1 MLKRMLAL
9 SMAVLV
15 TWIWSSSYFLNVYAF
30 EQGIGPFTL
39 SGLRFLIGSAVLG
52 VIFRPNYR
60 EKRANG
66 REAANRPKKRP
77 PLYVWLLLGVSGYAA
92 AQGLQYA
99 GQKLLEP
106 TQVSLILSMGNTLM
120 VLAVDR
126 LGAGE
131 SRDGVTVPGALVM
144 IAGVVLFYFPWDFGG
159 GSASG
164 IALVLLSSA
173 GYALHLTLNRRML
186 ANAWSDPF
194 LLTLVPMAIGGA
206 ILLSCGLA
214 FEEAPRLSGALVGVV
229 LCLGIVNGAAAFLL
243 WTWSQQFLTAGDSG
257 LINNLMLPEIAL
269 LEIVLFDRSFEAWQ
283 WAGIILVLA
292 AVICV
297 QVSRQLRVSRA
308 AGGRS
313 S

>member
-1 MLKRMLAL
+1 MLKRMLAM

-30 EQGIGPFTL
+30 EQGLGPFTL
-39 SGLRFLIGSAVLG
+39 SGLRFLIGSAVLA
-52 VIFRPNYR
+52 VILVPSYR
-60 EKRANG
+60 RRRAKGNKD
-66 REAANRPKKRP
+66 ANRPKKRP
-77 PLYVWLLLGVSGYAA
+77 PLYVWLLLGLSGYAA

-99 GQKLLEP
+99 GQRLLEP
-106 TQVSLILSMGNTLM
+106 TQVSLILSMANTLM

-144 IAGVVLFYFPWDFGG
+144 IAGVVLFYFPWHFGG
-159 GSASG
+159 GSAWG
-164 IALVLLSSA
+164 ISLVLLSSA

-186 ANAWSDPF
+186 ANAWSDPL

-206 ILLSCGLA
+206 VLLSCGLA
-214 FEEAPRLSGALVGVV
+214 FEEAPRFGGALVGVV

-243 WTWSQQFLTAGDSG
+243 WTWSQQFLSAGDSG

-269 LEIVLFDRSFEAWQ
+269 LEMVLFDRRFEAWQ
-283 WAGIILVLA
+283 WGGITLVLA
-292 AVICV
+292 AVIVV
-297 QVSRQLRVSRA
+297 QARRQLRVRRQA
-308 AGGRS
+308 DVRS
-313 S
+313 P